1 MSLTDLR
8 KLDLLKPETEWTGRV
23 PRSQVRPFAAMVSA
37 AVGIAGC
44 VLMAFGDGALLT
56 WVGLAMF
63 GVSLAV
69 FTMVNVSAIGGNRA
83 EDQPAPPSESS
94 VD

>member
-1 MSLTDLR
+1 
-8 KLDLLKPETEWTGRV
+8 
-23 PRSQVRPFAAMVSA
+23 MVSA

-69 FTMVNVSAIGGNRA
+69 FTMVNISAIGGNRTTDRIETSNDA
-83 EDQPAPPSESS
+83 E
-94 VD
+94 

>member
-8 KLDLLKPETEWTGRV
+8 KLDLLKPEPEWTGQV
-23 PRSQVRPFAAMVSA
+23 PRSSVKTVP
-37 AVGIAGC
+37 AVVTTVAGIVGC

-63 GVSLAV
+63 SVSLAV

-83 EDQPAPPSESS
+83 ADRIEASNEAD
-94 VD
+94 

>member
-8 KLDLLKPETEWTGRV
+8 KLDLLKPETQWTGRV
-23 PRSQVRPFAAMVSA
+23 PRSTVKTFPAMVTA
-37 AVGIAGC
+37 AAGIAGC

-63 GVSLAV
+63 SVSLAV

-83 EDQPAPPSESS
+83 EDRIEASN
-94 VD
+94 DAD

>member
-8 KLDLLKPETEWTGRV
+8 KLDLLKPEAEWTGRV
-23 PRSQVRPFAAMVSA
+23 PRSKVRPFAAMVSA

-83 EDQPAPPSESS
+83 VDRIEASS
-94 VD
+94 DAD